1 MFKHIPTLP
10 SFSLVEKRKTYL
22 LLKDEY
28 RDLLLQQGVEDL
40 EIFIKKHAQ
49 ATHYLTGRSPH
60 PSIPIKDGERMIVRR
75 YSHGGL
81 FGLFTRNLYLFGL
94 RSFRELALTEEIRS
108 CGIPT
113 IEPIGAIHQ
122 LIQFPFY
129 RPYLL
134 SLEVPRALNL
144 IQYLEKIGTPPTP
157 KGLSQKRK
165 IIRSTGLL
173 LRQFHEFGFFHGDLQ
188 LKNILL
194 SGEELLLI
202 DFDRSYRKP
211 SLSMREKMKNLLRL
225 NRSVEKWRRFGLPIT
240 RADRWRFF
248 LSYAGDDAKI
258 REAMQKVFRTYAIRH
273 FFYRLGWAVGKKVG
287 VINTKV
293 NKIFI

>member
-1 MFKHIPTLP
+1 MFKNIPIIPL
-10 SFSLVEKRKTYL
+10 FSIIEKRKIYL

-28 RDLLLQQGVEDL
+28 RDLLLQHGIEDL

-49 ATHYLTGRSPH
+49 TTHYLMGRSPH

-81 FGLFTRNLYLFGL
+81 FGLITQNLYLFGS
-94 RSFRELALTEEIRS
+94 RSFRELTLTEEIRS

-144 IQYLEKIGTPPTP
+144 IQYLEKIGPHPSPAT
-157 KGLSQKRK
+157 LSQKRN
-165 IIRSTGLL
+165 IIRSAGIL

-194 SGEELLLI
+194 SGEKLLLI

-225 NRSVEKWRRFGLPIT
+225 NRSAEKWRHLGLPIT

-258 REAMQKVFRTYAIRH
+258 RGAMQKVFRTYMIRH
-273 FFYRLGWAVGKKVG
+273 LFYRLGWAVEKKVRSY
-287 VINTKV
+287 
-293 NKIFI
+293 